1 MEFALNEEQR
11 MLQESV
17 RGYLESAC
25 ALDHVRAAADAGDTR
40 PNELWDGLVELGV
53 HAILV
58 PEEYG
63 GVGLGVLEAALL
75 AECLGGAVAPAPFI
89 GSSVMAPVALA
100 LAGSDAQKDAWLPRI
115 ASGETVFGV
124 GVTEQIGSRETKG
137 VLAADGRLTGK
148 AMFVLDGVDADAL
161 VIADNGGALH
171 VVRAADANVRK
182 LPTIDRTR
190 SVAEVLLES
199 TPAERLPGSVGT
211 REPLLA
217 MIDAGRTML
226 AADTLGAAQNMLD
239 QAVAYAKERRQFNR
253 VIGSFQAVKH
263 LCAEMAARLEPCR
276 SLVWYAAHAARA
288 IPDEAR
294 LMACHAKA
302 HLAEEGRF
310 VARTATEVHGGMGFT
325 DLLGLHYWFK
335 RIGLDR
341 QLLGAPEIVREEA
354 ANVQGWM
361 RELAP

>member
-17 RGYLESAC
+17 RGYLESSC
-25 ALDHVRAAADAGDTR
+25 ALDRVRAAAEAGDTR
-40 PNELWDGLVELGV
+40 PDDLWKGLVDLGV

-63 GVGLGVLEAALL
+63 GVGLGHLEAALV
-75 AECLGGAVAPAPFI
+75 AECLGGAVAPAPYV

-100 LAGSDAQKDAWLPRI
+100 LAGSDAQRDEWLPRI
-115 ASGETVFGV
+115 ARGETVFGV
-124 GVTEQIGSRETKG
+124 GVTEQIGSRESGG
-137 VLAADGRLTGK
+137 VTADGGRLTGK
-148 AMFVLDGVDADAL
+148 AMFVLDGADADML
-161 VIADNGGALH
+161 LIADDTGALH
-171 VVRAADANVRK
+171 ITPAADADVQR

-190 SVAEVLLES
+190 STSEVRLEA
-199 TPAERLPGSVGT
+199 TPADVLPGST
-211 REPLLA
+211 DSRAPLLA
-217 MIDAGRTML
+217 AIDAGRTML
-226 AADTLGAAQNMLD
+226 AADTLGASQNMLD
-239 QAVAYAKERRQFNR
+239 QAIAYAKERRQFNR

-263 LCAEMAARLEPCR
+263 LCAEMASALEPCR
-276 SLVWYAAHAARA
+276 SLVWYAAHAAQA

-302 HLAEEGRF
+302 HLAEVGRF

-335 RIGLDR
+335 RVGLDR

-354 ANVQGWM
+354 AAVQGWV
-361 RELAP
+361 

>member
-17 RGYLESAC
+17 RGYLEASC
-25 ALDHVRAAADAGDTR
+25 PLDRVRAAAEAGDTR
-40 PNELWDGLVELGV
+40 PADLWDGLVELGV
-53 HAILV
+53 HAIVV

-63 GVGLGVLEAALL
+63 GVGLGHLEAALV
-75 AECLGGAVAPAPFI
+75 AECLGGAVAPAPYV
-89 GSSVMAPVALA
+89 GSSVMAPLALA
-100 LAGSDAQKDAWLPRI
+100 LAGSDGQKDEWLPRI
-115 ASGETVFGV
+115 ARGGTVFGV
-124 GVTEQIGSRETKG
+124 GVTEQIGSRESGG
-137 VLAADGRLTGK
+137 VTANSGRLTGK
-148 AMFVLDGVDADAL
+148 AMFVLDGADADML
-161 VIADNGGALH
+161 LIADDTGALH
-171 VVRAADANVRK
+171 ITPAADADMRR

-190 SVAEVLLES
+190 STSEVRLEA
-199 TPAERLPGSVGT
+199 TPADVLPDSTDSGA
-211 REPLLA
+211 PLLA
-217 MIDAGRTML
+217 AIDAGRTML
-226 AADTLGAAQNMLD
+226 AADTLGAAQSMLD

-263 LCAEMAARLEPCR
+263 LCAEMASALEPCR

-288 IPDEAR
+288 IPDESR
-294 LMACHAKA
+294 LMACQAKA
-302 HLAEEGRF
+302 HLAEVGRF

-354 ANVQGWM
+354 AKVQGWV
-361 RELAP
+361 

>member
-17 RGYLESAC
+17 RGYLEASC
-25 ALDHVRAAADAGDTR
+25 PLDRVRAAADAGDTR
-40 PNELWDGLVELGV
+40 PDDLWNGLVDLGV

-63 GVGLGVLEAALL
+63 GVGLGPLEAALV
-75 AECLGGAVAPAPFI
+75 AECLGGAVAPAPFA

-100 LAGSDAQKDAWLPRI
+100 LAGSDGQKDEWLPRI
-115 ASGETVFGV
+115 ARGETVFGV
-124 GVTEQIGSRETKG
+124 GVTEQIGSRESGG
-137 VLAADGRLTGK
+137 VTADGGRLTGK
-148 AMFVLDGVDADAL
+148 AMFVLDGADADML
-161 VIADNGGALH
+161 LIADSAGALH
-171 VVRAADANVRK
+171 ITRAADAHVQR

-190 SVAEVLLES
+190 STAEVRLEG
-199 TPAERLPGSVGT
+199 TPADVLPGST
-211 REPLLA
+211 DSRAPLLA
-217 MIDAGRTML
+217 SIDAGRTML

-239 QAVAYAKERRQFNR
+239 QAIAYAKERRQFNR

-263 LCAEMAARLEPCR
+263 LCAEMAAALEPCR

-288 IPDEAR
+288 IPDESR

-302 HLAEEGRF
+302 HLAEVGRF

-354 ANVQGWM
+354 AQVQRWV
-361 RELAP
+361 

>member
-17 RGYLESAC
+17 RGYLEASC
-25 ALDHVRAAADAGDTR
+25 ALDRVRAAAEAGDTR
-40 PNELWDGLVELGV
+40 PVDLWKGLVDLGV

-63 GVGLGVLEAALL
+63 GVGLGHLEAALV
-75 AECLGGAVAPAPFI
+75 AECLGGAVAPAPYI

-100 LAGSDAQKDAWLPRI
+100 LAGSDAQRDEWLPRI
-115 ASGETVFGV
+115 ARGETVFGV
-124 GVTEQIGSRETKG
+124 GVTEQIGSRESGG
-137 VLAADGRLTGK
+137 VTADGGRLTGK
-148 AMFVLDGVDADAL
+148 AMFVLDGADADML
-161 VIADNGGALH
+161 LIADDAGALH
-171 VVRAADANVRK
+171 ITRAADADVRR

-190 SVAEVLLES
+190 STSEVRLEATS
-199 TPAERLPGSVGT
+199 ADVLPGST
-211 REPLLA
+211 DSRAPLLA
-217 MIDAGRTML
+217 AIDAGRTML
-226 AADTLGAAQNMLD
+226 AADTLGASQNMLD
-239 QAVAYAKERRQFNR
+239 QAIAYAKERRQFNR

-263 LCAEMAARLEPCR
+263 LCAEMASALEPCR
-276 SLVWYAAHAARA
+276 SLVWYAAHAAQA
-288 IPDEAR
+288 IPDESR

-302 HLAEEGRF
+302 HLAEVGRF

-335 RIGLDR
+335 RVGLDR

-354 ANVQGWM
+354 ATVQGWV
-361 RELAP
+361 

>member
-17 RGYLESAC
+17 RGYLEASC
-25 ALDHVRAAADAGDTR
+25 PLDRVRAAADAGDTR
-40 PNELWDGLVELGV
+40 PDDLWEGLAELGV

-63 GVGLGVLEAALL
+63 GVGLGHLEAALV
-75 AECLGGAVAPAPFI
+75 AECLGGAVAPAPYV

-100 LAGSDAQKDAWLPRI
+100 LAGSDGQRDEWLPRI
-115 ASGETVFGV
+115 ARGETVFGV
-124 GVTEQIGSRETKG
+124 GVTEQIGSRESGG
-137 VLAADGRLTGK
+137 VTADGGRLTGK
-148 AMFVLDGVDADAL
+148 AMFVLDGADADML
-161 VIADNGGALH
+161 LIADDTGALH
-171 VVRAADANVRK
+171 ITPAADTDVQR

-190 SVAEVLLES
+190 STSEVRLAA
-199 TPAERLPGSVGT
+199 TPADMLPGSAGNDA
-211 REPLLA
+211 PLLA
-217 MIDAGRTML
+217 AMDAGRTML
-226 AADTLGAAQNMLD
+226 AADTLGAAQSMLD
-239 QAVAYAKERRQFNR
+239 QAVAYARERRQFNR

-263 LCAEMAARLEPCR
+263 LCAEMAAALEPCR

-288 IPDEAR
+288 IPDESR

-302 HLAEEGRF
+302 HLAEVGRF

-354 ANVQGWM
+354 AQVQGWV
-361 RELAP
+361 

>member
-17 RGYLESAC
+17 RGYLEASC
-25 ALDHVRAAADAGDTR
+25 PLDRVRAAADAGDTR
-40 PNELWDGLVELGV
+40 PADLWEGLVELGV
-53 HAILV
+53 HAIVV

-63 GVGLGVLEAALL
+63 GVGLGHLEAALV
-75 AECLGGAVAPAPFI
+75 AECLGGAVAPAPYV

-100 LAGSDAQKDAWLPRI
+100 LAGSDGQKDEWLPRI
-115 ASGETVFGV
+115 ARGETVFGV
-124 GVTEQIGSRETKG
+124 GVTEQIGSRESGG
-137 VLAADGRLTGK
+137 VAAESGKLTGK
-148 AMFVLDGVDADAL
+148 AMFVLDGADADMLL
-161 VIADNGGALH
+161 VADDTGALH
-171 VVRAADANVRK
+171 ITPAADADVQR

-190 SVAEVLLES
+190 STSEVRFEG
-199 TPAERLPGSVGT
+199 TPADVLPGST
-211 REPLLA
+211 DSRAPLLA
-217 MIDAGRTML
+217 AIDAGRTML
-226 AADTLGAAQNMLD
+226 AADTLGAAQSMLD

-263 LCAEMAARLEPCR
+263 LCAEMAAALEPCR

-288 IPDEAR
+288 MPDESR

-302 HLAEEGRF
+302 HLAEVGRF

-354 ANVQGWM
+354 AQVQGWV
-361 RELAP
+361 